1 MCVYQLKVRLLE
13 ISPMIW
19 RRLLVPG
26 STDIAELH
34 RIIQMTMGW
43 EDAHLHRF
51 VIYGKEYGISYDGGI
66 GFSDNPRKVWLKGFE
81 FRVGDKFHYEYDLG
95 DRWEHEIRVEAIL
108 ELDPLKPYPICTA
121 GNGACPPEDC
131 GGPWAYIRA
140 FHGVFATG
148 LAG

>member
-1 MCVYQLKVRLLE
+1 
-13 ISPMIW
+13 
-19 RRLLVPG
+19 
-26 STDIAELH
+26 
-34 RIIQMTMGW
+34 MTMGW

-66 GFSDNPRKVWLKGFE
+66 GFSDNPRKVWLKDFE

-131 GGPWAYIRA
+131 GGPWAYMERLHETRSLRKVLGRSLDPTA
-140 FHGVFATG
+140 VFDRRKLNARLENRQYTEE
-148 LAG
+148 